1 MKSELVIV
9 KGQEFKI
16 SVQDTIKEDDIFI
29 EQYKQA
35 ADMLDAILSENQD
48 LDKNKN
54 NTIHSW
60 QQTEYENNI
69 IAFCGE
75 RGDGKSSAMLTFIN
89 ALCCRKKKKNKD
101 NLFENCEN
109 IQDVEIAEP
118 IVIDPSQFDDVHN
131 VLDIVL
137 AKMYKNFNDKYKNPN
152 KNPNEGQ
159 DESTVQKL
167 LDQFQT
173 VYRQLAMVYNQKK
186 MLDDEF
192 DYEGNIGKL
201 ANLGESTNLKKD
213 FENLIKEYLEFMSDE
228 TGTSNHQLLI
238 AIDDLDLCNQVAYKL
253 AEQIRKYLIIPH
265 VVIIMAVKIEQLEL
279 AIQEKNINEYRG
291 LMQYVGKSYNKGIG
305 NELNNEIK
313 NMAERYVSKLIPK
326 ARRIYMPDMQRKEK
340 MQIIYK
346 DTPDANEE
354 NIWESKEKSLV
365 KSVLELIY
373 LKTGMVFLEEETG
386 ISYLVPNNLR
396 DLVNWITQLAK
407 MESVEKQ
414 SENQNNQKNDD
425 NNEEKDKK
433 EEDKKENTEKDQKE
447 KIEKNKKK
455 NIEKFYQIFKRDW
468 MNRELPLEWKRH
480 FDTLESMDAFHINV
494 YAKKMIESLFEEN
507 AVDNDIS
514 DQMLK
519 RSSEERKIE
528 FFEIMSYFERYSD
541 NIFNVEREKI
551 LYAIKCIYTF
561 KFNQAQLDNDLLKP
575 DGYINGYIWGEAF
588 KNTIPSIAKKDGQPY
603 VVERSRFLL
612 RPQIEY
618 NMILESYFKEGIQI
632 DEQKLRA
639 SNITDKNREKY
650 IKCWLIL
657 GLLGNAYDGENP
669 PVIKKLSKATIVADN
684 SNWVKCVEISL
695 ENYIVSLGDIDALF
709 DKINFEKVG
718 VKREDN
724 DYREIVN
731 KIKSNNEKS
740 ILCAKKIASNVD
752 LAMRI
757 RKYCFKNNDYKGKN
771 ERSKKLAEVF
781 LKNIAD
787 FMKIYVGV
795 EIESDDLQYF
805 KFDKN
810 DKVDISELYA
820 LLIENIL
827 KQVKELTKK
836 FEEKI
841 TVGSSDCNH
850 KIQKLPAYLRNTSA
864 ENVKSNLE
872 KLADNIQYYRVLNNK
887 LPENLDVDELCD
899 YYSRVIRLYMS
910 GENMKLS
917 KDMNDKYKELA
928 TIQDA
933 IEKDLK

>member
-16 SVQDTIKEDDIFI
+16 SVQDRIKKDDIFI
-29 EQYKQA
+29 EQYEQA
-35 ADMLDAILSENQD
+35 ADMLEAILSETQD
-48 LDKNKN
+48 FDGHKN
-54 NTIHSW
+54 NTMHSW

-69 IAFCGE
+69 IAFCGD

-89 ALCCRKKKKNKD
+89 ALWYKDEPEKDNEAEIFKKRKKIKNA
-101 NLFENCEN
+101 N
-109 IQDVEIAEP
+109 IAEP

-137 AKMYKNFNDKYKNPN
+137 AKMYKNFNDRYKKVNW
-152 KNPNEGQ
+152 ES
-159 DESTVQKL
+159 DESNVQNL
-167 LDQFQT
+167 LDQFQK
-173 VYRQLAMVYNQKK
+173 VYRQVAMIYNQQK

-213 FENLIKEYLEFMSDE
+213 FESLIKEYLEFMSDE
-228 TGTSNHQLLI
+228 TGRSNHQLLI

-291 LMQYVGKSYNKGIG
+291 LMQYAGKSYNKGLG

-354 NIWESKEKSLV
+354 NIWKSKEKSLV

-407 MESVEKQ
+407 MESVEGQ

-425 NNEEKDKK
+425 NNV
-433 EEDKKENTEKDQKE
+433 
-447 KIEKNKKK
+447 EKNKKE

-468 MNRELPLEWKRH
+468 MNRELPLGWKQQ
-480 FDTLESMDAFHINV
+480 FDILESMDAIHINV

-507 AVDNDIS
+507 VVDNDIS

-519 RSSEERKIE
+519 RNSEERKIE
-528 FFEIMSYFERYSD
+528 FFEIMSYFEKYCD

-575 DGYINGYIWGEAF
+575 DGYINGYIWGESF
-588 KNTIPSIAKKDGQPY
+588 KNTIPSVGEKEGSISIK
-603 VVERSRFLL
+603 RSRFLL
-612 RPQIEY
+612 RPQTEY
-618 NMILESYFKEGIQI
+618 NVILKSYFKEGIQI

-657 GLLGNAYDGENP
+657 GLLGNTYEGENP
-669 PVIKKLSKATIVADN
+669 PVIKKLSRTKIIADN

-695 ENYIVSLGDIDALF
+695 ENYIISLGDIDALF
-709 DKINFEKVG
+709 DKINFEKIG

-724 DYREIVN
+724 VYREIID
-731 KIKSNNEKS
+731 KIKFNNEKS
-740 ILCAKKIASNVD
+740 ILCARKIASNVD
-752 LAMRI
+752 LALQI
-757 RKYCFKNNDYKGKN
+757 KKYCDANKDYKDDTDSTF
-771 ERSKKLAEVF
+771 ERSQKLAKVF

-787 FMKIYVGV
+787 FMEDHVGLKV
-795 EIESDDLQYF
+795 ELKDLQYF
-805 KFDKN
+805 KFGEKDQ
-810 DKVDISELYA
+810 VDICELYA
-820 LLIENIL
+820 HLIEKLIE
-827 KQVKELTKK
+827 KEKLAQQNLLNEAENMTKK
-836 FEEKI
+836 FREKI
-841 TVGSSDCNH
+841 MVDSLDYKEKMQNISKYLGNNLAKNAKNH
-850 KIQKLPAYLRNTSA
+850 
-864 ENVKSNLE
+864 LE
-872 KLADNIQYYRVLNNK
+872 KLADNIQRYRVINNK
-887 LPENLDVDELCD
+887 LPENFNVEELCD
-899 YYSRVIRLYMS
+899 YYFLVIQLYLS
-910 GENMKLS
+910 DEKATLS
-917 KDMNDKYKELA
+917 KEMCEKYKDLA
-928 TIQDA
+928 KIQQI